1 MSKKSNF
8 FSEWVVPVLVAL
20 VAAILIR
27 TFLLFQAEI
36 PSTSMVPTLNVNDKI
51 WVTKVYNTDSI
62 ERGDIVVFDSDELKD
77 TLIKRVIGL
86 PGDDIKIVDGVVS
99 VNGEEINEDYVV
111 NKDNWNGEYHVPEGK
126 FFFCGDNRPASFDS
140 RKWQNPFI
148 DKDKIVGKA
157 RLRVYPF
164 SNFGFLK

>member
-140 RKWQNPFI
+140 RRWQNPFI